1 MSSYDEFA
9 GLDRCPAPPCLPTN
23 MQSHERGEGQ
33 DWPEETGEMNPAPE
47 LSKLEQEELNVVES
61 VAR

>member
-1 MSSYDEFA
+1 
-9 GLDRCPAPPCLPTN
+9 